1 MEESSE
7 RLIPTNITEIMQTA
21 YIDYSMSVIVSRA
34 LPDVR
39 DGFKPVQRRVLYAM
53 LREGLLHNRPYDKC
67 AGVVGEVLKNYHPHG
82 DGSVYDTLVRM
93 AQAWVM
99 RYPLVDGQGNFGSV
113 DGDSAAAYR
122 YTECRLTRI
131 AEDMLRFIDED
142 TVDFVPNYKESSTEP
157 TVLPASLP
165 NLLMNGS
172 TGIAVG
178 MTTNIPPH
186 NLGEI
191 INATCALIDDP
202 SISIDD
208 LILHLPGPDF
218 PSGGSIAGTAGI
230 HSYMHTGRGIV
241 RMRGTLEI
249 EELPNGRQQII
260 ITEIPYNTN
269 RATLVTRIADL
280 VKEKLLDGVSDLRD
294 ESTETTRIVIELKM
308 GEIERVTINK
318 LYKMTALESSFGVIL
333 LAIDKKRPRQ
343 MNIKELLE
351 CYVEHRR
358 EVIYRRTQFRLRKA
372 EDRAH
377 ILEGYKIALDG
388 LDEFV
393 RIIRASAN
401 RSEAKIRL
409 MERFPI
415 SERQTNA
422 ILDLRLYQL
431 TGMER
436 EKIEEEYAELMALIE
451 GFREIIGNEGRLL
464 EVIKEEL
471 LGMKDA
477 YPSQRRCAIT
487 EAEGE
492 LRMEDLIPNDGC
504 VITIT
509 KKGFI
514 KRTSVEE
521 YRSQHRGGKGVIGSG
536 QRDEDPIDQLFT
548 ANAHDTMM
556 FFMNNGRV
564 YVEKVYEVPEGKRDS
579 KGRSIVNLLQMQ
591 KGEKVAAMI
600 CVEDFDQPVSLV
612 LCTKNGVVK
621 KTPLSAYRNHRK
633 GGLIGIN
640 VDEGDIVIEARK
652 TNGDDHLLILT
663 HQGKGLRFHE
673 NQLRNQ
679 GRVTRGVRG
688 IRRREGDYVET
699 MLVVDDNRLLLIAGA
714 SGLGIRTVFSA
725 FLPRGGDGEDNTPRK
740 RGGYGVIA
748 MDADA
753 LAGALA
759 VEEGD
764 EIMMLTKKGQA
775 IRCPVLNIRETNRGT
790 KGVKLVNLAKG
801 DRLTAISRVVM
812 MQESEFDEKA
822 EEADP
827 ANDNESDSEAVEE
840 EASDSIEKAVDEEGG
855 TTLATESEVQLDDDN
870 KLDSKEVEESDEDGG
885 PID

>member
-1 MEESSE
+1 MEEISE

-53 LREGLLHNRPYDKC
+53 MREGLLHNRPYDKC

-93 AQAWVM
+93 AQPWVM

-122 YTECRLTRI
+122 YTECRLMRI
-131 AEDMLRFIDED
+131 AEEMLRDIDED
-142 TVDFVPNYKESSTEP
+142 TVDFAPNYKESSTEP
-157 TVLPASLP
+157 TVLPAALP

-191 INATCALIDDP
+191 IDATCALINDP
-202 SISIDD
+202 SITIDD
-208 LILHLPGPDF
+208 LMQHLPGPDF
-218 PSGGSIAGTAGI
+218 PSGGTISGSASIQ
-230 HSYMHTGRGIV
+230 SYMKTGRGIV
-241 RMRGTLEI
+241 RMRGSMEI
-249 EELPNGRQQII
+249 EELPSGRQQIV
-260 ITEIPYNTN
+260 ITQIPYNVN

-280 VKEKLLDGVSDLRD
+280 VKDKLLDGVSDLRD
-294 ESTETTRIVIELKM
+294 ESTETTRIVVELKM

-333 LAIDKKRPRQ
+333 LAIDKRRPRQ
-343 MNIKELLE
+343 MNMKEMLE
-351 CYVEHRR
+351 CYIEHRR
-358 EVIYRRTQFRLRKA
+358 EVIFRRTQFRLRKA

-377 ILEGYKIALDG
+377 ILEGYKIALDN

-401 RSEAKIRL
+401 RNEAKARL
-409 MERFPI
+409 MEKFTI

-436 EKIEEEYAELMALIE
+436 EKIEEEYAELMVLIE
-451 GFREIIGNEGRLL
+451 GFREIIGNESRLL
-464 EVIKEEL
+464 EVIKDEL
-471 LGMKDA
+471 LEMKEA
-477 YPSQRRCAIT
+477 YPSPRRCIIT
-487 EAEGE
+487 EAEGDI
-492 LRMEDLIPNDGC
+492 RMEDLIPNDGC

-509 KKGFI
+509 KNGFI
-514 KRTSVEE
+514 KRTSVDE

-536 QRDEDPIDQLFT
+536 QREEDPIDQLFT

-556 FFMNNGRV
+556 FFMDNGRV

-591 KGEKVAAMI
+591 KGEKVAAMV
-600 CVEDFDQPVSLV
+600 CVEDFEQPVSLV
-612 LCTKNGVVK
+612 LCTRKGVVK
-621 KTPLSAYRNHRK
+621 KTHLSAYRNHRK

-640 VDEGDIVIEARK
+640 VDEGDAVLEARK
-652 TNGDDHLLILT
+652 TTGEDHILILT
-663 HQGKGLRFHE
+663 HNGKGLRFHE

-688 IRRREGDYVET
+688 IRLREGDHVES
-699 MLVVDDNRLLLIAGA
+699 MLVVDDERLLLIAGA
-714 SGLGIRTVFSA
+714 NGLGIRTEFSA
-725 FLPRGGDGEDNTPRK
+725 FLPRGGEGEDNTPRK

-748 MDADA
+748 MDAKA
-753 LAGALA
+753 IAGALA
-759 VEEGD
+759 VDEDD

-790 KGVKLVNLAKG
+790 KGVKLVDLAKG
-801 DRLTAISRVVM
+801 DKLIAISRVVA
-812 MQESEFDEKA
+812 MQEGDDDDLEDSPVDTEPNQELLENSDSDESIATDENLYETDLVA
-822 EEADP
+822 EEEVDLP
-827 ANDNESDSEAVEE
+827 PLDSEGRGSE
-840 EASDSIEKAVDEEGG
+840 DE
-855 TTLATESEVQLDDDN
+855 S
-870 KLDSKEVEESDEDGG
+870 
-885 PID
+885 